1 MKRTFLFLAILLLLC
16 SSLVAQDDNPQS
28 SEDILINYY
37 ANGFEPY
44 KSGVWYLAMA
54 MSLND
59 QNLRNSTLGLFDDV
73 IQGRDASWS
82 LDLTTGRYISDY
94 FLVGLT
100 IGYEQTKFD
109 GTLSG
114 SLGIPFE
121 RKRKDQ
127 LFTIGPFIRT
137 SIPLTSNKRLSF
149 YNDLGFGL
157 SFGESTTDEI
167 RGGNMETSKS
177 DLFRLGVGINP
188 GITYFAVNN
197 FAFEA
202 GLNLIGYN
210 YSRQKG
216 TDANGEESFNE
227 SHSVNF
233 SVNLLSISMGVAYF
247 FGTKKN

>member
-1 MKRTFLFLAILLLLC
+1 
-16 SSLVAQDDNPQS
+16 
-28 SEDILINYY
+28 
-37 ANGFEPY
+37 
-44 KSGVWYLAMA
+44 
-54 MSLND
+54 
-59 QNLRNSTLGLFDDV
+59 
-73 IQGRDASWS
+73 
-82 LDLTTGRYISDY
+82 
-94 FLVGLT
+94 
-100 IGYEQTKFD
+100 
-109 GTLSG
+109 
-114 SLGIPFE
+114 
-121 RKRKDQ
+121 
-127 LFTIGPFIRT
+127 
-137 SIPLTSNKRLSF
+137 
-149 YNDLGFGL
+149 
-157 SFGESTTDEI
+157 
-167 RGGNMETSKS
+167 METSKS